1 MKIIKLLIQKEFL
14 LNLLT
19 FFFFSVIITYLSNKM
34 PNRFYSSDSWLLRQ
48 REWEKRGIF
57 YQRVFRVKLW
67 KKLMPELGDIVK
79 SVFPKKRIK
88 EYTREYL
95 KKYIF
100 ESCKSE
106 VTHWCIIF
114 STLLFFL
121 WNEFKPAMMMVLLA
135 IILNLPYIIIQRY
148 NRPRI
153 MVMVENI
160 EDHQGRVPA
169 V

>member
-1 MKIIKLLIQKEFL
+1 MKIIRLLIQKEFL

-19 FFFFSVIITYLSNKM
+19 FFIFSLIITYLSNRM
-34 PNRFYSSDSWLLRQ
+34 PDSFYSRDSWLLRQ
-48 REWEKRGIF
+48 REWEKRGEF
-57 YQRVFRVKLW
+57 YQRIFRVKVW
-67 KKLMPELGDIVK
+67 KKLLPELGDIVK

-95 KKYIF
+95 QKYIF

-106 VTHWCIIF
+106 VTHWSIIF
-114 STLLFFL
+114 STLSFFL
-121 WNEFKPAMMMVLLA
+121 WSEFEPAMMIVILA

-160 EDHQGRVPA
+160 EGRQSRVPA

>member
-1 MKIIKLLIQKEFL
+1 MRVIRLLIQKEFL

-34 PNRFYSSDSWLLRQ
+34 PDHFYSNGNWLLRQ
-48 REWEKRGIF
+48 REWEKRGEF

-67 KKLMPELGDIVK
+67 KKLLPELGDIVK

-95 KKYIF
+95 NKYIF

-106 VTHWCIIF
+106 MTHWCIIF

-121 WNEFKPAMMMVLLA
+121 WSEFEPAMMIVLLA

-153 MVMVENI
+153 MGMVENI
-160 EDHQGRVPA
+160 EEHRVRVP
-169 V
+169 VV

>member
-1 MKIIKLLIQKEFL
+1 MKILRHLIQKGFL

-19 FFFFSVIITYLSNKM
+19 FFVFSAIITYLSNRM
-34 PNRFYSSDSWLLRQ
+34 PARLYSSDSWLLRQ
-48 REWEKRGIF
+48 REWEKRGEF
-57 YQRVFRVKLW
+57 YQRVFRVKHW
-67 KKLMPELGDIVK
+67 KKLLPELGDIVK

-95 KKYIF
+95 QKYIF

-106 VTHWCIIF
+106 VTHWSIIF
-114 STLLFFL
+114 SAFLFFL
-121 WNEFKPAMMMVLLA
+121 WSEFQPAVMIVIIA

-160 EDHQGRVPA
+160 EGHQGRVPA

>member
-1 MKIIKLLIQKEFL
+1 MKIIRFLVQRELL

-19 FFFFSVIITYLSNKM
+19 FFIFSVVITYLSNKM
-34 PNRFYSSDSWLLRQ
+34 PDHLYSSNSWLLRH
-48 REWEKRGIF
+48 RKWEKRGDF
-57 YQRVFRVKLW
+57 YQRIFRVKLW
-67 KKLMPELGDIVK
+67 KRLLPELGDIVK

-95 KKYIF
+95 QKYIF

-106 VTHWCIIF
+106 LTHWSIIF
-114 STLLFFL
+114 SAFLFFL
-121 WNEFKPAMMMVLLA
+121 WRDFEPAMMIVLLA

-153 MVMVENI
+153 MDMI
-160 EDHQGRVPA
+160 ESLEDRRERIPA

>member
-19 FFFFSVIITYLSNKM
+19 FFFISVIITYLSNKM
-34 PNRFYSSDSWLLRQ
+34 PDRFYSRDSWLLRE
-48 REWEKRGIF
+48 REWEKRGEF

-67 KKLMPELGDIVK
+67 KKLLPELSDIVK

-95 KKYIF
+95 QKYIF

-106 VTHWCIIF
+106 VTHWCIIL
-114 STLLFFL
+114 SALLFFL
-121 WNEFKPAMMMVLLA
+121 WSEFEPAMMILLLA

-153 MVMVENI
+153 MGMVESI
-160 EDHQGRVPA
+160 EDHRGRVPA
-169 V
+169 I